1 MKNGAGAWGT
11 ACSTSFSGELP
22 EQERS
27 ESMDTGLTLTGD
39 MMLVLVIL
47 TATIGLFVSELVRV
61 DIAAIL
67 VMVVIGL
74 TGLVPATDLF
84 DGFASNAVLSII
96 AVMILGAGLD
106 RTGVMTVVSAF
117 ILKLGGKT
125 ATRIVPLISGTV
137 GLISGIMQNVGA
149 TALFMPVMSR
159 ISTRTSIPLSRLLM
173 PMGTCAILG
182 GTLTMVG
189 SSPLILLNDL
199 IENANQSLPPGV
211 QTLKTFHL
219 FDVTPVGLALLA
231 AGIVY
236 FLIAGK
242 FLLPQAKEKAR
253 SVPAKTKAYFADVY
267 GIKGDVYELLVTV
280 DSPLVGMTIADTEE
294 MEDAP
299 MLLAIRNT
307 DEPRLAPPSDEMIW
321 VGTILGV
328 MGTRDVVGRFALENQ
343 CRVQP
348 RLRTFGGLFNAS
360 RAGISEVVIPPGSRL
375 VGQTVG
381 EVRLRT
387 RYGISVLA
395 INRRGD
401 VLTEGVRDTE
411 LETGDCL
418 VSHSTWRELSAVGR
432 ERDFIVATAIPK
444 EEQRPHK
451 VSHALVFFAIS
462 MSMIIFSDYRL
473 SISLL
478 VGAMGMVLTG
488 VLSMDEAYRSVS
500 WKTVFLLASL
510 IPLGQAMERTGTAAW
525 IAQEIMVILGDV
537 PELTIQ
543 VALAVMAT
551 IFSLVMSNV
560 GATTILVPIS
570 VSIALATGANPA
582 MYALIVAL
590 STSNAFILPT
600 HQVNALIMG
609 PGGYRV
615 ADFIR
620 VGTPMSLIFI
630 VVMLTV
636 VNLIF

>member
-1 MKNGAGAWGT
+1 M
-11 ACSTSFSGELP
+11 
-22 EQERS
+22 
-27 ESMDTGLTLTGD
+27 ESGLTLTGD
-39 MMLVLVIL
+39 MMLVLVVL

-67 VMVVIGL
+67 VMVAIGL
-74 TGLVPATDLF
+74 LGLVPANELF

-106 RTGVMTVVSAF
+106 RTGVMTVVAAY
-117 ILKLGGKT
+117 ILKVGGNT
-125 ATRIVPLISGTV
+125 ATRIVPLVSGTV
-137 GLISGIMQNVGA
+137 GVISGMMQNVGA

-159 ISTRTSIPLSRLLM
+159 ISNRTHIPLSRLLM
-173 PMGTCAILG
+173 PMGFCAILG

-211 QTLKTFHL
+211 ETLEPFDL
-219 FDVTPVGLALLA
+219 FDVTLIGLALLTS
-231 AGIVY
+231 GILY
-236 FLIAGK
+236 FLLGGK
-242 FLLPQAKEKAR
+242 YLLPAPKEKATGA
-253 SVPAKTKAYFADVY
+253 PARTKAYFADVY
-267 GIKGDVYELLVTV
+267 GIKGDVFELLVTV
-280 DSPLVGMTIADTEE
+280 DSPMVGMKIS
-294 MEDAP
+294 DAEKIEGAP
-299 MLLAIRNT
+299 LLLAIRNT
-307 DEPRLAPPSDEMIW
+307 EEPRLAPPSDEMIW

-328 MGTRDVVGRFALENQ
+328 MGKRDEVGRFALDMQ

-348 RLRTFGGLFNAS
+348 RLRTFGGLFNPS

-375 VGQTVG
+375 VGQSVG
-381 EVRLRT
+381 DYRLRK

-395 INRRGD
+395 INRRGEILVED
-401 VLTEGVRDTE
+401 IRDMA

-418 VSHSTWRELSAVGR
+418 VSHSTWRDLSAVGK
-432 ERDFIVATAIPK
+432 ERDFIVATDIPK

-451 VSHALVFFAIS
+451 VGHALIFFAIS
-462 MSMIIFSDYRL
+462 ISMIIFTDFRL

-488 VLSMDEAYRSVS
+488 VLNMDEAYGAVS

-510 IPLGQAMERTGTAAW
+510 IPLGGAMERTGTAAW
-525 IAQEIMVILGDV
+525 IAQEIMIILGDV
-537 PELTIQ
+537 PEIAIQ
-543 VALAVMAT
+543 IALAVLAT

-570 VSIALATGANPA
+570 VSIALATGADPT

-615 ADFIR
+615 ADFVR
-620 VGTPMSLIFI
+620 AGSGMSVIFI
-630 VVMLTV
+630 TVMLLM
-636 VNLIF
+636 VNLLY